1 MHTGGNYFPDCTNL
15 PFAKPWR
22 FRGKTQKRKF
32 WEKVDEWLPTWNTET
47 EDNAMQ
53 VDYIRVWNLDESKIQ
68 PPMNNLVLSK
78 DASFVQRYWDNLAQW
93 HRDWQIRQE
102 NNALGIDYTLL
113 DYVKEYDN
121 DD

>member
-1 MHTGGNYFPDCTNL
+1 
-15 PFAKPWR
+15 
-22 FRGKTQKRKF
+22 
-32 WEKVDEWLPTWNTET
+32 
-47 EDNAMQ
+47 MQ